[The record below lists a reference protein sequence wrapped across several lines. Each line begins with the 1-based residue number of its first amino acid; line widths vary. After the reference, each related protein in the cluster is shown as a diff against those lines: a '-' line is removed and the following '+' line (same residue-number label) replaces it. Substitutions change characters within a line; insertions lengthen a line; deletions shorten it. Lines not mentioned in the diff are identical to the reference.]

1 MNQNGTVKNHWV
13 EIIAIWIL
21 VALTAT
27 VLSLRFPAQWQS
39 PEVAFGTILAG
50 AVALVSLI
58 QLFRAQP
65 EGFVKRLVYVA
76 GGSYLILAIA
86 SLVVA
91 LAG

>member
-1 MNQNGTVKNHWV
+1 MKNHWI
-13 EIIAIWIL
+13 EIVAIWLL
-21 VALTAT
+21 VAITAA
-27 VLSLRFPAQWQS
+27 VLIVRFPNQWQS
-39 PEVAFGTILAG
+39 PEFAFGTILAG

-65 EGFVKRLVYVA
+65 QGFVKRLVYVS

-91 LAG
+91 VAG